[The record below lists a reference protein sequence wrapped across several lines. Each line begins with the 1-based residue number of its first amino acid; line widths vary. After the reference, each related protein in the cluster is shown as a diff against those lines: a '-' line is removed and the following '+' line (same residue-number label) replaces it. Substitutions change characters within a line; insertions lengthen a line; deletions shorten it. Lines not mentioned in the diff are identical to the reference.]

1 MQPDYNYNPKRKKA
15 LAKVLRSTTASMGH
29 AMSAYN
35 SFTKIKSADVS
46 PDGNLGGKG
55 YIQKIMDMR
64 KQYMNVVEALSALS
78 DTIYDEINAPHWA
91 AISRQESEEDK
102 KEVAQIIQ
110 DAEEIKEDPEGW
122 AEEQEEEMDEEHTP
136 ITRTASSN
144 PLETIFKLLQRQF
157 GSARRWHESGFED
170 GYMSIEGDTLYA
182 IYTTGLRGDAQDD
195 YELEDRLRLKNK
207 KAVEAFLKRK
217 GYSVTVSWEDPA
229 LAITLKGRKAST
241 IPKKYLRGDK

>member
-1 MQPDYNYNPKRKKA
+1 MKKISFKKKATKKRTIPMRRTAGEVRFVKDNSNDASSWAWKQGPSERNMQPDYNYNPKRKKA

-122 AEEQEEEMDEEHTP
+122 AEDQEDTMDEDHTP
-136 ITRTASSN
+136 MGRTASS
-144 PLETIFKLLQRQF
+144 
-157 GSARRWHESGFED
+157 
-170 GYMSIEGDTLYA
+170 
-182 IYTTGLRGDAQDD
+182 
-195 YELEDRLRLKNK
+195 
-207 KAVEAFLKRK
+207 KR
-217 GYSVTVSWEDPA
+217 
-229 LAITLKGRKAST
+229 

>member
-1 MQPDYNYNPKRKKA
+1 MLPDYNYNPKRKKA

-110 DAEEIKEDPEGW
+110 DAEDIKEDPEGW
-122 AEEQEEEMDEEHTP
+122 VRIKRINGDDH
-136 ITRTASSN
+136 
-144 PLETIFKLLQRQF
+144 KLWLVLLLPSVSR
-157 GSARRWHESGFED
+157 
-170 GYMSIEGDTLYA
+170 
-182 IYTTGLRGDAQDD
+182 
-195 YELEDRLRLKNK
+195 KN
-207 KAVEAFLKRK
+207 
-217 GYSVTVSWEDPA
+217 
-229 LAITLKGRKAST
+229 I
-241 IPKKYLRGDK
+241 